1 MKFQQKFA
9 NRFPIACF
17 FITGQKVTDYKKF
30 VAEGSISRKADTAVR
45 NFSDARVIAVTG
57 RQRSHISTINK
68 RPNERPLS
76 KIIYLFVL
84 KLIHFIF
91 IC

>member
-1 MKFQQKFA
+1 M
-9 NRFPIACF
+9 
-17 FITGQKVTDYKKF
+17 TDYKKL

-45 NFSDARVIAVTG
+45 NVSDARVIAVTG
-57 RQRSHISTINK
+57 RQRSHISTIK